1 MAHIP
6 VAEETETP
14 TRKGIG
20 RRRFLGTLAAGSGTV
35 AIVAGFGARPGTNKE
50 LDRPP
55 VEEHAAGTVHH
66 AAGSAPGAHGPIS
79 AAEMDAHHRTGVEA
93 FARNRLTPITA
104 GIGATDA
111 PFRMEGGR
119 RVFELTAARTTWE
132 VVPGRPA
139 EAFAFNGIVPGP
151 TLRMVEGEPVRIVVR
166 NELDQSTSVHWHGQ
180 RVPNAMD
187 GVTFLTQDPIRP
199 GETFVYEFVPGPP
212 GTHMY
217 HSHHNS
223 AEQVTKGLAGA
234 LLVQPRDRK
243 SEPDADRDYVFI
255 LNDGLGGYTI
265 NGKGFPATPAYS
277 ARRGERV
284 RFRFLNYGAM
294 AHPVHLHGLTYEVFA
309 RDGYPLAQPFR
320 CDTLTIAPFE
330 RWDAIVVADNPGTW
344 AFHCHVLSHAEG
356 PQGMFGMFTA
366 LYVD

>member
-6 VAEETETP
+6 VAEETEQP
-14 TRKGIG
+14 SGNRVG
-20 RRRFLGTLAAGSGTV
+20 RRRFLGTLAAGTGAV
-35 AIVAGFGARPGTNKE
+35 AVAAGFGVRPGA
-50 LDRPP
+50 DRATESAPAR
-55 VEEHAAGTVHH
+55 HAAGTVHP
-66 AAGSAPGAHGPIS
+66 APSGTSAHGPAS
-79 AAEMDAHHRTGVEA
+79 AEEMDAHHSAGVEA
-93 FARNRLTPITA
+93 FARNRLAPITA
-104 GIGATDA
+104 GVGAADA

-119 RVFELTAARTTWE
+119 RVFELTAARTAWE

-180 RVPNAMD
+180 QVPNAMD
-187 GVTFLTQDPIRP
+187 GVTYLTQDPIRP

-243 SEPDADRDYVFI
+243 SEPAADRD
-255 LNDGLGGYTI
+255 
-265 NGKGFPATPAYS
+265 
-277 ARRGERV
+277 
-284 RFRFLNYGAM
+284 
-294 AHPVHLHGLTYEVFA
+294 
-309 RDGYPLAQPFR
+309 
-320 CDTLTIAPFE
+320 
-330 RWDAIVVADNPGTW
+330 
-344 AFHCHVLSHAEG
+344 
-356 PQGMFGMFTA
+356 
-366 LYVD
+366 

>member
-1 MAHIP
+1 MDHIP
-6 VAEETETP
+6 VAEETEKQSVG
-14 TRKGIG
+14 RVG
-20 RRRFLGTLAAGSGTV
+20 RRRFLGSLAAGSGAV
-35 AIVAGFGARPGTNKE
+35 AIAAGFGFRPGVGDE
-50 LDRPP
+50 LKGHTPDG
-55 VEEHAAGTVHH
+55 HAAGMVHP
-66 AAGSAPGAHGPIS
+66 AAPGAAP
-79 AAEMDAHHRTGVEA
+79 ATAEEMDAHHRAGVEA
-93 FARNRLTPITA
+93 FARNRVTPITA
-104 GIGATDA
+104 GVGAIDA

-119 RVFELTAARTTWE
+119 RVFELTAARTSWE
-132 VVPGRPA
+132 VTPGRPV
-139 EAFAFNGIVPGP
+139 EAFAFNGMVPGP

-187 GVTFLTQDPIRP
+187 GVTYLTQDPIRP
-199 GETFVYEFVPGPP
+199 GDTFVYEFVPGPP

-234 LLVQPRDRK
+234 LLVQPHDRD
-243 SEPDADRDYVFI
+243 SEPPADRDYLFV
-255 LNDGLGGYTI
+255 LNDGLGGFTI
-265 NGKGFPATPAYS
+265 NGKGFPATPAYT
-277 ARRGERV
+277 AKRGERV

-309 RDGYPLAQPFR
+309 RDGYPLPEPFR

-330 RWDAIVVADNPGTW
+330 RWDAIVLDDNPGTW

-356 PQGMFGMFTA
+356 PEGMFGMFTA
-366 LYVD
+366 LYVA